1 MSDAGPLHSRRIVVT
16 RPEAQ
21 SGPMVAGLQHL
32 GAQVVPFPVV
42 RIEPQK
48 RVPGLDAALRNLS
61 AYDWILFTSVNGVT
75 IFWEHLQRC
84 NLPAEAMQ
92 EINIAAIGPATGEA
106 LRRRGAE
113 VAYIP
118 EVFVGEALGEG
129 LPKVAGSRIMLPR
142 AAESRSVLPDILRRR
157 GGRVDEFHLYKA
169 IQVYPDAEAL
179 AALRGK
185 LDALTFTSPS
195 TVRHFMQVMNSADL
209 DPTALPGS
217 PVVACI
223 GPITAQAAQS
233 AGLNPGVVAATH
245 TIPGLIQALVAYFD
259 WRGDGR

>member
-48 RVPGLDAALRNLS
+48 RVPGLEAALRNLS

-84 NLPAEAMQ
+84 NISTETMRKP
-92 EINIAAIGPATGEA
+92 NIAAIGPATGEA
-106 LRRRGAE
+106 LRRLGAE

-118 EVFVGEALGEG
+118 EVYIGEALGEG
-129 LPKVAGSRIMLPR
+129 LPQVAGSRIMLPR
-142 AAESRSVLPDILRRR
+142 AAGSRPVLPEILRQRDA
-157 GGRVDEFHLYKA
+157 RVDEFYLYKA
-169 IQVYPDAEAL
+169 IQVYPDTEAL

-223 GPITAQAAQS
+223 GPITAQAAS
-233 AGLNPGVVAATH
+233 RAGLNPGVVAAAH

-259 WRGDGR
+259 TRGDGR